1 MGASR
6 WTVLARI
13 RIPAALPPSPPAS
26 GSRPPLPPIGAVVGE
41 WVGSSAGLGFLM
53 LHANGRMKT
62 DLMFAALLVL
72 VAISLTLYFLVDRG
86 LRRALPWQPD
96 SARADDAGR

>member
-1 MGASR
+1 
-6 WTVLARI
+6 
-13 RIPAALPPSPPAS
+13 
-26 GSRPPLPPIGAVVGE
+26 
-41 WVGSSAGLGFLM
+41 M